1 MKIFI
6 SYASEDKDFAK
17 KLANDLRKEGL
28 DIWIYEWEIK
38 VGDSIT
44 EKINTGLRRS
54 DTFII
59 VFSKSSVDKPWVK
72 RELNSTLYRKVEGED
87 ITILPIKLNDC
98 VIPPLFS
105 DIYYADFSL
114 GYGQGYQELLGPIK
128 DKLPLEEVDERFLD
142 DARIID
148 QILAESRPTKR
159 QCQLIFTLIQDES
172 YENYF
177 FKKVESPVWFRI
189 LLRKGLFHSYP
200 GLIQGKD
207 KEYYRISFW
216 APLKYLERMAKYA
229 EFSDDL
235 TNIMQKITE
244 SGVDNYYTYY
254 VFTKMSINF
263 EPEKSAKVIP
273 LVRRW
278 LISRFDNRL
287 VSAELGKLLKH
298 LLEGNQIDPTLELVK
313 IVTEAKE
320 EKEKVFGLKEA
331 KAIMDVHWLEKL
343 IKENISLIVE
353 KCPERTI
360 NVVSANL
367 TKAIDIEY
375 ENTDGKTYRDGSYGW
390 RPAIEEHTQNSR
402 LPGIKE
408 ILVIFIRDI
417 LVSILKRGDKAEDIV
432 KDFMSHK
439 IPIFRRLAIFVF
451 TEFIKEFRDTIE
463 DELLKDEKIFSDTS
477 VYHEL
482 YRFINLRFG
491 DLSESSQKF
500 ILNGIKKGPQN
511 IPSVVKGERK
521 ERSTNIWMQK
531 WLAALEGQGVREVE
545 DLLANLR
552 KKTGAPPPHPAFLV
566 YSETYWGEESP
577 ISGKEILGKNNKEI
591 AKYLKDFK
599 ETRNFRE
606 PTVEGLGRTLGLAVK
621 ENPSKFENDLTPF
634 LTVAFYYLY
643 EIISAFERLW
653 SDNKEINW
661 QEILR
666 FCQQLVKDESFWKE
680 ERDGK
685 RFWLTGA
692 ISTLIESGTQEDKHA
707 FNEKLLPIAREILIE
722 MVKNETHSSDDLS
735 DPVTAALNSAKGKV
749 LSSLLTYALR
759 YVRIKYKNK
768 NKGNIPLKKW
778 EKEVE
783 EVFTERLNKKIDKS
797 LEVHTILGQY
807 LPQFNYLDKSW
818 VNEHLKEIFPEG
830 KDNEKYWEVAFDG
843 YLFNNKVYGDI
854 YKPLRN
860 EYKRAIKTNFRYS
873 NAQERLAQHLC
884 VVYLRGLEDLESE
897 NSLTKFYLD
906 KAESIQI
913 QKSIGFLWGLYKN
926 KVPTSQEKQK
936 VLSFWKYRYGKVV
949 KKTNIDDYR
958 KEISDYIKFGIFVD
972 EIDDKIYE
980 MLKLSIKYVE
990 VAYNTAEA
998 IEFLKKNSSKYPKE
1012 VAELFNIMIDNCQII
1027 PTYEK
1032 QDIREIFENL
1042 YETKNREVKEL
1053 TDRIINNYGER
1064 GIEDFRDL
1072 YEKYK
1077 K

>member
-1 MKIFI
+1 MKPNFYDLVSKIDLI
-6 SYASEDKDFAK
+6 LEQKEPTPKQTKAILGLLKEEPYA
-17 KLANDLRKEGL
+17 
-28 DIWIYEWEIK
+28 
-38 VGDSIT
+38 
-44 EKINTGLRRS
+44 
-54 DTFII
+54 
-59 VFSKSSVDKPWVK
+59 
-72 RELNSTLYRKVEGED
+72 
-87 ITILPIKLNDC
+87 
-98 VIPPLFS
+98 
-105 DIYYADFSL
+105 
-114 GYGQGYQELLGPIK
+114 
-128 DKLPLEEVDERFLD
+128 
-142 DARIID
+142 
-148 QILAESRPTKR
+148 
-159 QCQLIFTLIQDES
+159 
-172 YENYF
+172 NYF
-177 FKKVESPVWFRI
+177 FKKIENPIWFKI
-189 LLRKGLFHSYP
+189 LLRKGFFVYSP

-207 KEYYRISFW
+207 KESYRIPFW
-216 APLKYLERMAKYA
+216 APLYYLEKISKYS
-229 EFSDDL
+229 EFSHEL
-235 TNIMQKITE
+235 INIMQNITK

-263 EPEKSAKVIP
+263 KPEKSAGVVP

-287 VSAELGKLLKH
+287 VSTELGKLLKH
-298 LLEGNQIDPTLELVK
+298 LLEGNQIDTALELIK
-313 IVTEAKE
+313 IVTETKE
-320 EKEKVFGLKEA
+320 EKDKVFGLKKA
-331 KAIMDVHWLEKL
+331 KAIVDIYRFKKL
-343 IKENISLIVE
+343 IKENIGLIVE
-353 KCPERTI
+353 KCPKRTI
-360 NVVSANL
+360 NVVSRNL
-367 TKAIDIEY
+367 IKAIEIEFK
-375 ENTDGKTYRDGSYGW
+375 NTNRKTYRDGSYMW

-402 LPGIKE
+402 LPEIKE
-408 ILVIFIRDI
+408 ILAIFIRDI
-417 LVSILKRGDKAEDIV
+417 LVDMLKRGTKADSILKH
-432 KDFMSHK
+432 FMNHK
-439 IPIFRRLAIFVF
+439 IPIFRRLAIFIF
-451 TEFIKEFRDTIE
+451 TEFTKEFRDIIE
-463 DELLKDEKIFSDTS
+463 DEFLKDEKIFSDTS

-482 YRFINLRFG
+482 YRFINLRFR
-491 DLSESSQKF
+491 DLSESLQKF
-500 ILNGIKKGPQN
+500 ILNSIKKGPED
-511 IPSVVKGERK
+511 IPSFVEDEEKF
-521 ERSTNIWMQK
+521 RSRWMQR
-531 WLAALEGQGVREVE
+531 WLTALEGQGVREAK
-545 DLLANLR
+545 DLLTNLR
-552 KKTGAPPPHPAFLV
+552 RKTGARIDHPDFLV

-577 ISGKEILGKNNKEI
+577 ISVKEILEKDNKEI
-591 AKYLKDFK
+591 AEFLKDFK
-599 ETRNFRE
+599 ETESFRS
-606 PTVEGLGRTLGLAVK
+606 PTVEGLGGILSLAVR

-634 LTVAFYYLY
+634 LTVSFYYLY

-653 SDNKEINW
+653 SENKEINW

-692 ISTLIESGTQEDKHA
+692 ISNLIDSGTKEDKHA

-783 EVFTERLNKKIDKS
+783 EVFTETLNKKIDKS

-860 EYKRAIKTNFRYS
+860 EYKRAIKTNFRDS

-897 NSLTKFYLD
+897 NSLIKFYLD
-906 KAESIQI
+906 NAEPIQI
-913 QKSIGFLWGLYKN
+913 QKSIGFLWGLYKD

-972 EIDDKIYE
+972 EIDDKIHE

-990 VAYNTAEA
+990 VACNTAEA

-1012 VAELFNIMIDNCQII
+1012 VAELFNIMVDKCQII
-1027 PTYEK
+1027 PTYEE
-1032 QDIREIFENL
+1032 QDIRDIFRNL
-1042 YETKNREVKEL
+1042 YETKNPEVKEL
-1053 TDRIINNYGER
+1053 TDKIINKYGER
-1064 GIEDFRDL
+1064 GIEDFRNL
-1072 YEKYK
+1072 YERHKNM
-1077 K
+1077 